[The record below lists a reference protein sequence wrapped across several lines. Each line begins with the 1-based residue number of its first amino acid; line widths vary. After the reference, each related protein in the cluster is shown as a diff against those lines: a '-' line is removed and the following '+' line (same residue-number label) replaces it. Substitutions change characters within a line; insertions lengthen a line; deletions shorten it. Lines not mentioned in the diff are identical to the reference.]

1 MISKTYFSVE
11 TISGILVLVVASQKG
26 ISKVVFNPSEDSLDL
41 SNSTKLQ
48 SNDPYLFGI
57 FDQLKE
63 YFAGTRK
70 EFDVTL
76 DIEGTD
82 FQKRVWN
89 ELRNIPYGK
98 TISYKTLSE
107 KLGDVKAI
115 RAVGKANGQNPI
127 AIIIPCHRVI
137 GANGNLVGY
146 AGGLDIKEKLLHIE
160 GTDFQKRVWNE
171 LRKIPFGKTISYKI
185 LSEKLGDVKAIRAV
199 GKANGQNPIAI
210 IIPCHRVIGANGSL
224 VGYAGGLAIKE
235 KLLHLE
241 GALNPELFD

>member
-1 MISKTYFSVE
+1 MSEIKYYSEE
-11 TISGILVLVVASQKG
+11 TFSGIKIAVIVSSIG
-26 ISKVVFNPSEDSLDL
+26 IKKIFLNPKNLAEFSSATRLRSD
-41 SNSTKLQ
+41 
-48 SNDPYLFGI
+48 DPYLFEI
-57 FDQLKE
+57 FNQLKE
-63 YFAGTRK
+63 YFEGSRK
-70 EFDVTL
+70 TFDVPL

-115 RAVGKANGQNPI
+115 RAVGKANAQNPI

-137 GANGNLVGY
+137 GA
-146 AGGLDIKEKLLHIE
+146 D
-160 GTDFQKRVWNE
+160 
-171 LRKIPFGKTISYKI
+171 
-185 LSEKLGDVKAIRAV
+185 
-199 GKANGQNPIAI
+199 
-210 IIPCHRVIGANGSL
+210 GSL
-224 VGYAGGLAIKE
+224 IGYAGGLAIKE

>member
-1 MISKTYFSVE
+1 MSDIKYYSEE
-11 TISGILVLVVASQKG
+11 TISEINMAVLASSKG
-26 ISKVVFNPSEDSLDL
+26 IKKISFNPTKEIIEL
-41 SNSTKLQ
+41 NSATKLR
-48 SNDPYLFGI
+48 SDDPYLFGI
-57 FDQLKE
+57 FNQLKE

-70 EFDVTL
+70 EFDVPL

-89 ELRNIPYGK
+89 ELQNIPYGK
-98 TISYKTLSE
+98 TISYKS
-107 KLGDVKAI
+107 
-115 RAVGKANGQNPI
+115 
-127 AIIIPCHRVI
+127 
-137 GANGNLVGY
+137 
-146 AGGLDIKEKLLHIE
+146 
-160 GTDFQKRVWNE
+160 
-171 LRKIPFGKTISYKI
+171 

>member
-1 MISKTYFSVE
+1 MNETSFYSEE
-11 TISGILVLVVASQKG
+11 TISEIKIAVLASSKG
-26 ISKVVFNPSEDSLDL
+26 IKKIFFNPTKKTIAL
-41 SNSTKLQ
+41 SSATKLR
-48 SNDPYLFGI
+48 SDDPYLFGI
-57 FDQLKE
+57 FTQLKE

-70 EFDVTL
+70 KFDVPL
-76 DIEGTD
+76 DIEGTE

-89 ELRNIPYGK
+89 ELKKIPYGK

-137 GANGNLVGY
+137 GA
-146 AGGLDIKEKLLHIE
+146 D
-160 GTDFQKRVWNE
+160 
-171 LRKIPFGKTISYKI
+171 
-185 LSEKLGDVKAIRAV
+185 
-199 GKANGQNPIAI
+199 
-210 IIPCHRVIGANGSL
+210 GSL
-224 VGYAGGLAIKE
+224 TGYAGGLAIKE

>member
-1 MISKTYFSVE
+1 MSEIKYCSEE
-11 TISGILVLVVASQKG
+11 TISEINIAVLASSKG
-26 ISKVVFNPSEDSLDL
+26 IKKISFNPTKELTEL
-41 SNSTKLQ
+41 NSATKLR
-48 SNDPYLFGI
+48 SDDPYLFGI

-70 EFDVTL
+70 EFEVPL
-76 DIEGTD
+76 DIDGTD

-89 ELRNIPYGK
+89 ELQNIPYGK

-137 GANGNLVGY
+137 GADGSLIGY
-146 AGGLDIKEKLLHIE
+146 AGGLI
-160 GTDFQKRVWNE
+160 
-171 LRKIPFGKTISYKI
+171 
-185 LSEKLGDVKAIRAV
+185 
-199 GKANGQNPIAI
+199 
-210 IIPCHRVIGANGSL
+210 
-224 VGYAGGLAIKE
+224 IKE

>member
-1 MISKTYFSVE
+1 MSEIKYYSEE
-11 TISGILVLVVASQKG
+11 TISEINIAVLASSKG
-26 ISKVVFNPSEDSLDL
+26 VKKIFFNPTKEITELFIA
-41 SNSTKLQ
+41 TKLR
-48 SNDPYLFGI
+48 SDDPYLFGI
-57 FDQLKE
+57 FNQLKE

-70 EFDVTL
+70 DFDVPL

-89 ELRNIPYGK
+89 ELQKIPYGK
-98 TISYKTLSE
+98 TISYKT
-107 KLGDVKAI
+107 
-115 RAVGKANGQNPI
+115 
-127 AIIIPCHRVI
+127 
-137 GANGNLVGY
+137 
-146 AGGLDIKEKLLHIE
+146 
-160 GTDFQKRVWNE
+160 
-171 LRKIPFGKTISYKI
+171 